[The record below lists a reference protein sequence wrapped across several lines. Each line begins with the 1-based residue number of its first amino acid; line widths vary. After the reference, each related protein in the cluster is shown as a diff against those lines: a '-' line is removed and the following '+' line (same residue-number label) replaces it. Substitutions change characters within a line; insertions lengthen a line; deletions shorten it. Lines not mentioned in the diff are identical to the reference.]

1 MVNDEKT
8 RVINNASNKA
18 KAATDGKQTK
28 LPLGKV
34 NFILIAISLILIVI
48 GFIMM
53 SGSSNTGKEFNYA
66 IFDNSRIV
74 VAPFITFIG
83 FLLMAPALLIRGKR
97 DKSDN
102 EININNDN

>member
-1 MVNDEKT
+1 M
-8 RVINNASNKA
+8 R
-18 KAATDGKQTK
+18 ATKLKPQPK

-83 FLLMAPALLIRGKR
+83 FLLMAPAILIRGKR